1 MTYYVFYRAE
11 NSDYLKSKGYG
22 KYTCIKT
29 GYKSKYKKVVFKF
42 AVKMNTHIKKFH
54 TDRFGKDV
62 YFVRGVA

>member
-29 GYKSKYKKVVFKF
+29 EYKSKYKKVAFKF

-54 TDRFGKDV
+54 NNRFGKDV

>member
-1 MTYYVFYRAE
+1 MIYYVFYRSE
-11 NSDYLKSKGYG
+11 NSDYFKSLGIG
-22 KYTCIKT
+22 KYTCMKT
-29 GYKSKYKKVVFKF
+29 EHKSKYKKVAFKF